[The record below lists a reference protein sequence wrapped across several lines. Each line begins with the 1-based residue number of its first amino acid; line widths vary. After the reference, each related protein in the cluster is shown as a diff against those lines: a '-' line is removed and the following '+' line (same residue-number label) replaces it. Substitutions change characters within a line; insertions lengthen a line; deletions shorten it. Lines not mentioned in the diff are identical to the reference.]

1 MLLTRFW
8 LLILAFAAGA
18 GLAVAVIATRLVD
31 ERSSLTARSELS
43 RDRLELE
50 MVLKLDARTRI
61 DAIAPLAA
69 NGDIRTALR
78 EANARQA
85 GTETPEALRTRLRTR
100 LGELNTQ
107 LGEMAGDLLFGVD
120 SRGVIIAQV
129 GGTPPPANAGLGA
142 FPLVQRALEGY
153 VRDDVWAW
161 NGELYRMA
169 ARPVVENGQYIGAIV
184 HGKRIDDAFA
194 SRVVG
199 RLSGASLAFFL
210 REQIV
215 GSAMPDN
222 VQGAPRRDDMAAP
235 LPSLLTGALFS
246 SGQVGD
252 ASPLPTGGFAIYAP
266 IVGSASFAQAGYALA
281 RPAEALASPVAF
293 MELASIDDWR
303 AALPLLGGVT
313 LALFLLSMLLVY
325 LERDRPLGRFRDASV
340 KVGKREMDRY
350 QVADFGGPLRIAASS
365 VNEALDR
372 MQEHAGQAKK
382 KVADLDSILGE
393 APSAAPSFFGF
404 GGDAAKE
411 ASADAIPSSVPNNP
425 PTKPVVPLPAAAPPP
440 RPAPPPPAPA
450 AAPPAPPPPV
460 PPKPPAPTSPA
471 GGLNSTMA
479 GLGVSGAAVGAPVQ
493 ASSGLTGMRP
503 QFSPIDD
510 EEEGATQVARVPEEL
525 IKQSATGQ
533 FSALSTGNADEVHF
547 KDVFKQFVATKQ
559 QCGEATEGLTYEKF
573 RETLRKNQEKIQQ
586 SHGTAR
592 VRFTVYVKE
601 GKAALKATPVK

>member
-8 LLILAFAAGA
+8 FLILAIAAGA

-107 LGEMAGDLLFGVD
+107 LGEMAGELVFAVD

-129 GGTPPPANAGLGA
+129 GGAPPPPNAGLGA

-169 ARPVVENGQYIGAIV
+169 ARPVVENGQYIGAVV
-184 HGKRIDDAFA
+184 HGKRMDDAFA
-194 SRVVG
+194 SRVVT

-215 GSAMPDN
+215 GSAMPTD
-222 VQGAPRRDDMAAP
+222 VQGAPRRDDMAGP
-235 LPSLLTGALFS
+235 LPSLLSGALFS

-266 IVGSASFAQAGYALA
+266 IVGSASYAQAGYALA
-281 RPAEALASPVAF
+281 RPTETLGSPVAF

-303 AALPLLGGVT
+303 AALPLLGAVT
-313 LALFLLSMLLVY
+313 VVLFLLSMLFVY
-325 LERDRPLGRFRDASV
+325 LERDRPLGRFRDASI
-340 KVGKREMDRY
+340 KVGKREMDRF

-372 MQEHAGQAKK
+372 MQEQAGQAKK
-382 KVADLDSILGE
+382 KVADLDSILGD
-393 APSAAPSFFGF
+393 APPAAPSFFGF
-404 GGDAAKE
+404 GGDAGKE
-411 ASADAIPSSVPNNP
+411 ASADAIPTSVPNNKPAAP
-425 PTKPVVPLPAAAPPP
+425 PPVVPLPAPAPPP

-450 AAPPAPPPPV
+450 AAPPAPPPA
-460 PPKPPAPTSPA
+460 PPRPPAPGA
-471 GGLNSTMA
+471 LNTTMA
-479 GLGVSGAAVGAPVQ
+479 GLGVSGAAIGAPIQ
-493 ASSGLTGMRP
+493 GMRP

-510 EEEGATQVARVPEEL
+510 EEEGATQIARVPEEL

-559 QCGEATEGLTYEKF
+559 QCNEPIEGLTYEKF

>member
-8 LLILAFAAGA
+8 FLILAIAAGA

-78 EANARQA
+78 EANARLA
-85 GTETPEALRTRLRTR
+85 GTETAEELRARLRSR

-107 LGEMAGDLLFGVD
+107 LGEMAGELVFAVD

-129 GGTPPPANAGLGA
+129 GGAPPPANAGLGA

-169 ARPVVENGQYIGAIV
+169 ARPVVENGQYIGAVV
-184 HGKRIDDAFA
+184 HGKRMDDAFA
-194 SRVVG
+194 SRVVT

-215 GSAMPDN
+215 GSAMPTD
-222 VQGAPRRDDMAAP
+222 VQGAPRRDDMAGP
-235 LPSLLTGALFS
+235 LPSLLSGALFS

-266 IVGSASFAQAGYALA
+266 IVGSASYAHAGYALA
-281 RPAEALASPVAF
+281 RPAETLGSPIAF

-303 AALPLLGGVT
+303 AALPLLGAVT
-313 LALFLLSMLLVY
+313 LALFLLSMLFVY
-325 LERDRPLGRFRDASV
+325 LERDRPLGRFRDASI

-350 QVADFGGPLRIAASS
+350 QVADFGGSYRIAASS

-372 MQEHAGQAKK
+372 MQEQAGQAKK
-382 KVADLDSILGE
+382 KVADLDSILGD
-393 APSAAPSFFGF
+393 APPAAPSFFGF
-404 GGDAAKE
+404 GGDAAKV
-411 ASADAIPSSVPNNP
+411 ASADAIPTSVPNNKPAAP
-425 PTKPVVPLPAAAPPP
+425 PPVVPLPAPASPP
-440 RPAPPPPAPA
+440 RPAPPA
-450 AAPPAPPPPV
+450 PAPPRPPT
-460 PPKPPAPTSPA
+460 PAA
-471 GGLNSTMA
+471 LNTTMV
-479 GLGVSGAAVGAPVQ
+479 GLGVSGAAIGAPIQ
-493 ASSGLTGMRP
+493 GTRP

-510 EEEGATQVARVPEEL
+510 EEEGATQIARVPEEL

-533 FSALSTGNADEVHF
+533 FAALSTGNADEVHF

-559 QCGEATEGLTYEKF
+559 QCNEPTEGLTYEKF
-573 RETLRKNQEKIQQ
+573 RETLRKNQDKIQQ

>member
-8 LLILAFAAGA
+8 FLILAIAAGA
-18 GLAVAVIATRLVD
+18 GLAIAVIATRLVD
-31 ERSSLTARSELS
+31 ERSSLTARSELA

-107 LGEMAGDLLFGVD
+107 LGEMAGELVLAVD
-120 SRGVIIAQV
+120 SRGVLIAQV
-129 GGTPPPANAGLGA
+129 GGAQPPANAGLGA

-169 ARPVVENGQYIGAIV
+169 ARPVVENGQYIGAVI

-194 SRVVG
+194 SRVVT

-215 GSAMPDN
+215 GSAMPND
-222 VQGAPRRDDMAAP
+222 VQGAPRRDDIAGP
-235 LPSLLTGALFS
+235 LPSLLSGALFS

-266 IVGSASFAQAGYALA
+266 IVGSASYAQAGYALA
-281 RPAEALASPVAF
+281 RSTETLGSPVAF

-303 AALPLLGGVT
+303 AALPLLGAVT
-313 LALFLLSMLLVY
+313 SVLFLLSMLFVY
-325 LERDRPLGRFRDASV
+325 LERDRPLGRFRDASI
-340 KVGKREMDRY
+340 KVGKRELDRY
-350 QVADFGGPLRIAASS
+350 QVAEFGGPLRIAASS
-365 VNEALDR
+365 VNEALDH
-372 MQEHAGQAKK
+372 MQEQAGQAKK

-393 APSAAPSFFGF
+393 APSVAPSFFGF

-411 ASADAIPSSVPNNP
+411 ASADAIPTSVPNNKP
-425 PTKPVVPLPAAAPPP
+425 APVVPLPAPAPPP
-440 RPAPPPPAPA
+440 RPAPPAPV
-450 AAPPAPPPPV
+450 AAPPMPPA
-460 PPKPPAPTSPA
+460 PPKPPAPTPA
-471 GGLNSTMA
+471 ALNTTMV
-479 GLGVSGAAVGAPVQ
+479 GLGVSGAAVGAPV
-493 ASSGLTGMRP
+493 MRP
-503 QFSPIDD
+503 RFSPIEDD
-510 EEEGATQVARVPEEL
+510 EEEGATQIARVPEEL

-533 FSALSTGNADEVHF
+533 FAALSTGNADEVHF